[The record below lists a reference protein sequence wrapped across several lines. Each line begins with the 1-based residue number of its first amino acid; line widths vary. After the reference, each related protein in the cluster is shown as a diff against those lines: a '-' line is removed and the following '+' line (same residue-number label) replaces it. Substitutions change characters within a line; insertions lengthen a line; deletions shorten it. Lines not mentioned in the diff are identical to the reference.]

1 LQGFDHI
8 EEQEAEAM
16 EALEGQL
23 LATLNIANPYI
34 AKESS

>member
-1 LQGFDHI
+1 
-8 EEQEAEAM
+8 M